1 MLTFTNI
8 QHGFRKRN
16 GLSNNEY
23 ILCDMIFYL
32 SSTAKSHFGWC
43 YMTRE
48 NIAEDLGISKSG
60 VIKMI
65 ERMIENGFLERDNL
79 TKYLK
84 TSEMWQEV
92 YLDNHSKKTDGVQS
106 VPSSVQSV
114 PNLGVQSNPYNNRT
128 DNNSIIKKELNCE
141 KAVSLNLFGA
151 EIVEDEKAKKMMF
164 KNSLVS
170 VFEIFDKKF
179 VAEEYKNV
187 DINYY
192 FYAVADWSL
201 QKSTKVLR
209 TNEGWIATARTWI
222 RNDFKAG
229 KLKVKSNS
237 NEQEQYLE
245 YLKDSNASD

>member
-65 ERMIENGFLERDNL
+65 ERMIEYGFLERDNL

-92 YLDNHSKKTDGVQS
+92 YLENHSKKTDGVQS

-114 PNLGVQSNPYNNRT
+114 PNLGVKSNPYNNRT
-128 DNNSIIKKELNCE
+128 DNNSIIKKELNCK
-141 KAVSLNLFGA
+141 KAVSLNLFDL
-151 EIVEDEKAKKMMF
+151 EDKEDLKAKKVMF
-164 KNSLVS
+164 KNSLVANVE
-170 VFEIFDKKF
+170 VFEKKF
-179 VAEEYKNV
+179 IGEEFKNI

-192 FYAVADWSL
+192 FHAVADWSL
-201 QKSTKVLR
+201 QKNTKILR

-229 KLKVKSNS
+229 KLKNKTSS
-237 NEQEQYLE
+237 KEQEQYLE
-245 YLKDSNASD
+245 YLKDSNASN